1 MTKSD
6 KSKPNQPVSAN
17 MQPDQKVACSVAPY
31 GTQHATN
38 FSGILARLKDAT
50 GAKSDTGFAKAL
62 GLRQSSVSSAKKR
75 EQIPPA
81 WAVQVAEMTGASLDW
96 LLFGKI
102 VQPIGRINRTATPK
116 NKGEDVQIE
125 REWQTDSGAA
135 EVRQGNEYRQAG
147 ESQSGPIY
155 NDRAEDTPHDEP
167 APRPSI
173 SELLTKTA
181 KVLES
186 ETVYQTALTSNIEAF
201 YHSVVL
207 EERINANE
215 LKTNKMFQEMRA
227 EIQSVRNENQQLRE
241 EMQRDRDQEVT
252 EDTG

>member
-1 MTKSD
+1 MQNENNKPSRRVSSKVQPTKKVAGLVAPSSSEPATTFDAVLSRLKEATNTKSD
-6 KSKPNQPVSAN
+6 TA
-17 MQPDQKVACSVAPY
+17 
-31 GTQHATN
+31 
-38 FSGILARLKDAT
+38 
-50 GAKSDTGFAKAL
+50 FAKAL
-62 GLRQSSVSSAKKR
+62 GLRQSSVSGAKQR
-75 EQIPPA
+75 GQIPPT
-81 WAVQVAEMTGASLDW
+81 WGVQVAEMTGVSLDW

-125 REWQTDSGAA
+125 RERQTDSGAA
-135 EVRQGNEYRQAG
+135 EVRQGNECRQAG
-147 ESQSGPIY
+147 ESQSEPIY